1 MADKP
6 KLPPA
11 VRAKLE
17 AFMGADR
24 EIVRVKLSTIEPKR
38 LKWLWHPYLPLGKV
52 VIVAGAPG
60 HGKSQLTSYMAA
72 CASAGTF
79 YPGDMPTPGRV
90 LLMSAEDDL
99 DDTVVPR
106 LMAANAGG
114 GDLAKIETV
123 SVRRALP
130 GGVTSTGMI
139 RIPGDLISIIDW
151 AREDPES
158 ARLVVFDPVV
168 SFFDREHSTYNN
180 QDVRDAIDPLAAIAA
195 EFGLTIVLV
204 LHLNKSESREMAG
217 RIAESHGFQAIART
231 VLAFGP
237 DPDEEAE
244 DEDEESDGPAGLCR
258 VQADDL
264 LLSASDRTV
273 HRDVSRWLAEYV
285 GDRWVQSTEVKTA
298 SKAQGF
304 AWPTVKRVR
313 QANGYRSRRYDEHWW
328 VAAERTKG
336 TPEDQE
342 AHNGKGSPTPIP
354 PGGAL
359 DPLTSKGI
367 KGSPG
372 VYRGARSLEGFGGIN
387 GTQGDQQALDLAA
400 YRRHRDAI
408 LGEREDDE

>member
-244 DEDEESDGPAGLCR
+244 DEDEESNGPASKLLAITKSNLASARGATTMRFTLEPTMVLDNAAEPVPTMRLVPRTGRRPVVERIGQDRAPRR
-258 VQADDL
+258 VPMA
-264 LLSASDRTV
+264 
-273 HRDVSRWLAEYV
+273 
-285 GDRWVQSTEVKTA
+285 G
-298 SKAQGF
+298 
-304 AWPTVKRVR
+304 RVR
-313 QANGYRSRRYDEHWW
+313 G
-328 VAAERTKG
+328 
-336 TPEDQE
+336 
-342 AHNGKGSPTPIP
+342 
-354 PGGAL
+354 
-359 DPLTSKGI
+359 
-367 KGSPG
+367 
-372 VYRGARSLEGFGGIN
+372 
-387 GTQGDQQALDLAA
+387 
-400 YRRHRDAI
+400 
-408 LGEREDDE
+408 